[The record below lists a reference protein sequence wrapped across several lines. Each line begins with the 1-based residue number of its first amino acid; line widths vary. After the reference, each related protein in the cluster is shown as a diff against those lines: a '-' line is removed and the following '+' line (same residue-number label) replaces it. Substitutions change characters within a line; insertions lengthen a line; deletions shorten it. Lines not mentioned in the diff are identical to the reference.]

1 MSKKAHNYYE
11 TTFIVDSI
19 FEDDRIDSIINKYSN
34 FVKKNEGEV
43 VKVEKWGR
51 KKLAYPIKK
60 KVTGFY
66 ISIEFTA
73 DPSVIAKLE
82 RAYHLD
88 EDIIRFLTVTF
99 DKKTLVERNIYLVKK
114 EQIMKEREAAAQLL
128 LHPAEAEKIPETDK
142 VAEADQV
149 VAEAVQVTE
158 ADTVAEA
165 KIT

>member
-1 MSKKAHNYYE
+1 MSKKEHNYYE

-19 FEDDRIDSIINKYSN
+19 FEDDRVDSIINKYSN

-60 KVTGFY
+60 KVTGSY
-66 ISIEFTA
+66 ISIEFTS

-88 EDIIRFLTVTF
+88 DDIMRFLTVTF
-99 DKKTLVERNIYLVKK
+99 DKQTLIERNIYLVKK

-128 LHPAEAEKIPETDK
+128 QQSAEADK
-142 VAEADQV
+142 VAEAK
-149 VAEAVQVTE
+149 T
-158 ADTVAEA
+158 TV
-165 KIT
+165 

>member
-1 MSKKAHNYYE
+1 MSKKTHNYYE

-19 FEDDRIDSIINKYSN
+19 FEDERIDSIINKYSN
-34 FVKKNEGEV
+34 FFTKNEGEV

-66 ISIEFTA
+66 ISIEFTS

-88 EDIIRFLTVTF
+88 DDIIRFLTVTF
-99 DKKTLVERNIYLVKK
+99 DKKTLVERNIYLERK
-114 EQIMKEREAAAQLL
+114 EQVMKEREAAAQLL
-128 LHPAEAEKIPETDK
+128 QQSAEADK
-142 VAEADQV
+142 VAEAK
-149 VAEAVQVTE
+149 T
-158 ADTVAEA
+158 TV
-165 KIT
+165 